1 VTRQGSAAEAN
12 VGAAFR
18 ISPIVAMVFGGIAY
32 FADG

>member
-12 VGAAFR
+12 ISASFR
-18 ISPIVAMVFGGIAY
+18 VPPLVAMVFGEIAY